1 MNVKNILLEG
11 KGKIIQEVE
20 AKAMNKTKEIEQEI
34 IRKIRRLT
42 QIIIF
47 TLRKRD
53 QDQTAIKIA
62 SQNEVSN
69 NINLFYKLKMKT
81 NS

>member
-1 MNVKNILLEG
+1 VKNILLEG

-42 QIIIF
+42 
-47 TLRKRD
+47 
-53 QDQTAIKIA
+53 
-62 SQNEVSN
+62 
-69 NINLFYKLKMKT
+69 
-81 NS
+81 